1 MDIDED
7 LEPVQELVKGCEC
20 FVNSTVS
27 EMTTQ
32 INQEMQTLN
41 HRLNKHL
48 ESKERETKE
57 KDDLLKRLQALE
69 IRDKANPIQHGR
81 VTALEQKLTNTEKNV
96 SELEEQLLAMK
107 QVDTCRCAELFSVL
121 TTVGNAVLAGGEV
134 SLTNGD
140 DTLTPLHTP
149 SRTYQTTP
157 PVSLPDPV
165 LSASKVL
172 DHHTFINTPCS
183 TSIGGPVMQKELFYG
198 STDPYV
204 DNYSSNP
211 PMLKQVREIAQM
223 VYNSSV
229 GLYRSFGLY
238 IYMYMLNVNSFSHRH
253 TGNLQNWLPK

>member
-41 HRLNKHL
+41 HRLNEHL

-81 VTALEQKLTNTEKNV
+81 VTALEQKLTNTEKKV
-96 SELEEQLLAMK
+96 SEVEEQLLAIK
-107 QVDTCRCAELFSVL
+107 QLDTCRCAELFIVL
-121 TTVGNAVLAGGEV
+121 TTVGNEVLAGGEV

-140 DTLTPLHTP
+140 DTFTPLHAP
-149 SRTYQTTP
+149 SSTMTTP
-157 PVSLPDPV
+157 PVSLSEHD
-165 LSASKVL
+165 
-172 DHHTFINTPCS
+172 TYTNTPCL
-183 TSIGGPVMQKELFYG
+183 TSIGGPEMQIELSYG
-198 STDPYV
+198 SLPLCSTRAYTKD
-204 DNYSSNP
+204 
-211 PMLKQVREIAQM
+211 VR
-223 VYNSSV
+223 NSSGV
-229 GLYRSFGLY
+229 QDNG
-238 IYMYMLNVNSFSHRH
+238 
-253 TGNLQNWLPK
+253 